1 MRKKLIATLF
11 AAGALLGAPVLL
23 NSAPAADASTC
34 ASRVPVVCDVYT
46 GAVRVVCNAAAKYAD
61 CIQ

>member
-23 NSAPAADASTC
+23 NNAAAAEASTC
-34 ASRVPVVCDVYT
+34 ASELPVVCDVYT
-46 GAVRVVCNAAAKYAD
+46 GVARTVCNAAAKFAD